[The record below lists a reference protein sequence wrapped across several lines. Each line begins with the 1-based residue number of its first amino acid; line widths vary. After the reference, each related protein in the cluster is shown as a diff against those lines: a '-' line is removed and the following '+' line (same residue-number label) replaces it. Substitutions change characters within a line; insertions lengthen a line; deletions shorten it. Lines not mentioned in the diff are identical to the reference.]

1 MPPICGGEAF
11 EGAEM
16 NSNQFVQELVFGLRD
31 AQRFTQDSP
40 VLPDVWR
47 AYAAAPREPVDLLL
61 SPHIK
66 AAPGRLAIELRRR
79 LREIRAGEE
88 AGTRQSARVAYNQ
101 FNLVAR
107 LYLDELV
114 RVVLPLTAW
123 WRRSL
128 PALRALRATLA
139 SEEGRERL
147 AAELAAF
154 RAARS
159 VPGHRTERE
168 GGLPDDALWLCNLVG
183 SLCWLQSPGHT
194 SGREAAEMPAVEGV
208 VEALARAIRELPDEG
223 VDDVDAIWQVNL
235 NRSATTAVSRSVL
248 TVKGDAVQK
257 LFDIRCS
264 AITWAVVDS
273 GVDARHPA
281 FRDCQKDP
289 APGQAPLP
297 WQETTRV
304 ERSFDFTRVRYL
316 LDAENLDPADPFLPA
331 ELRAALERAGEEG
344 RAELRELRTHLERG
358 RRVDWSLL
366 EPFLEIKH
374 DETYDQ
380 QGVPGN
386 EHGTHVAGILGGAA
400 VPDQP
405 DSAAGMC
412 PDIVIYD
419 LRVLD
424 RRGAG
429 DEFSV
434 ISALQFV
441 GYLNSHRD
449 YLVVHGANLSLSIR
463 HEVESYACGATPVC
477 EEAER
482 LVASGVVVVA
492 AAGNQGFAKLE
503 TSSGV
508 REAYQ
513 GLSITDPG
521 NAKKVITVGSTHR
534 SSPFTYG
541 VSYFSSRGPTGDGR
555 MKPDLVAPGEKIL
568 STVPNF
574 GYKVKDGTSMATP
587 HVSGAAALL
596 MARNNELI
604 GKAERIKEILL
615 ETATDL
621 GRERYFQGRG
631 LVDALRALQWM

>member
-1 MPPICGGEAF
+1 
-11 EGAEM
+11 M
-16 NSNQFVQELVFGLRD
+16 NSNQFVQELVFGLRE
-31 AQRFTQDSP
+31 AQRYTQDSP

-47 AYAAAPREPVDLLL
+47 AYAASPQEPVDLLL
-61 SPHIK
+61 SPHIR
-66 AAPGRLAIELRRR
+66 AAAGQLARSLRER
-79 LREIRAGEE
+79 LRHDRAISKKR
-88 AGTRQSARVAYNQ
+88 RQRVPPQVAYNQ
-101 FNLVAR
+101 FNVVAR

-114 RVVLPLTAW
+114 RLVLPLTAW
-123 WRRSL
+123 WRRSQADVA
-128 PALRALRATLA
+128 ALRSALSTA
-139 SEEGRERL
+139 EGKAVL

-159 VPGHRTERE
+159 VPGHRSS
-168 GGLPDDALWLCNLVG
+168 PADNDMSDDAMWLCNLIG
-183 SLCWLQSPGHT
+183 SLFWLHDH
-194 SGREAAEMPAVEGV
+194 REGGEPIDRMPKVAEV
-208 VEALARAIRELPDEG
+208 VAALAKLMRQLPETT
-223 VDDVDAIWQVNL
+223 VDDSAAFWQVNL
-235 NRSATTAVSRSVL
+235 NRPATTAISRSVL

-257 LFDIRCS
+257 LFDIHCNE
-264 AITWAVVDS
+264 ITWAVVDS

-281 FRDCQKDP
+281 FRDPASPAFDP
-289 APGQAPLP
+289 EGKALP
-297 WQETTRV
+297 WMKTTRV
-304 ERSFDFTRVRYL
+304 TRTFDFTRVRYL
-316 LDAENLDPADPFLPA
+316 LDAENLSADDPNLPA
-331 ELRAALERAGEEG
+331 ELRQALERAGEEG
-344 RAELRELRTHLERG
+344 VAELKDLRSHLERG
-358 RRVDWSLL
+358 RRIDWSLL
-366 EPFLEIKH
+366 EPFLEVKH
-374 DETYDQ
+374 DGTYDGE
-380 QGVPGN
+380 GVPGN
-386 EHGTHVAGILGGAA
+386 EHGTHVAGILGAA
-400 VPDQP
+400 EVAGEP
-405 DSAAGMC
+405 DSGAGMC
-412 PDIVIYD
+412 PDIRLYD

-424 RRGAG
+424 RRGSG

-441 GYLNSHRD
+441 GYLNSHKD
-449 YLVVHGANLSLSIR
+449 YLVIHGANLSLSIR

-477 EEAER
+477 DEAER

-503 TSSGV
+503 TTSGV

-521 NAKKVITVGSTHR
+521 NAQKVITVGSTHR

-555 MKPDLVAPGEKIL
+555 MKPDLVAPGEKIM
-568 STVPNF
+568 STVPNG
-574 GYKVKDGTSMATP
+574 GYKVKDGTSMSTP

>member
-1 MPPICGGEAF
+1 MPPNIADKTC

-47 AYAAAPREPVDLLL
+47 AFAETPREPVDLLL
-61 SPHIK
+61 SPHIR
-66 AAPGRLAIELRRR
+66 AAAGQLALELRRR
-79 LREIRAGEE
+79 LREIRGGEGAG
-88 AGTRQSARVAYNQ
+88 GRQPARVAYNQ

-114 RVVLPLTAW
+114 RVVLPMTAW

-128 PALRALRATLA
+128 PALRALRSMLS
-139 SEEGRERL
+139 SEEGQARL
-147 AAELAAF
+147 AVELVAF
-154 RAARS
+154 RAARA
-159 VPGHRTERE
+159 VPGHQTEKV
-168 GGLPDDALWLCNLVG
+168 GGLPDEALWLCNLVG
-183 SLCWLQSPGHT
+183 SLWWLQSQGGETP
-194 SGREAAEMPAVEGV
+194 AAGMPAAGQV
-208 VEALARAIRELPDEG
+208 VAALAELIRHLPDEG
-223 VDDVDAIWQVNL
+223 VDDAEAIWQVNL
-235 NRSATTAVSRSVL
+235 NRQATTAVARSVL

-264 AITWAVVDS
+264 GITWAIVDS
-273 GVDARHPA
+273 GIDARHPA
-281 FRDCQKDP
+281 FRDALKTPP
-289 APGQAPLP
+289 AGEPPLP
-297 WQETTRV
+297 WHQATRV

-316 LDAENLDPADPFLPA
+316 LDAENLDPADTFLPA
-331 ELRAALERAGEEG
+331 DLRAALERAGEAG
-344 RAELRELRTHLERG
+344 RAELKELRSHLERG

-374 DETYDQ
+374 DESYDRE
-380 QGVPGN
+380 GVPGN
-386 EHGTHVAGILGGAA
+386 EHGTHVAGILGASPVLGETE
-400 VPDQP
+400 
-405 DSAAGMC
+405 SAAGMC
-412 PDIVIYD
+412 PDIRLYD

-449 YLVVHGANLSLSIR
+449 YLVVQGANLSLSIR

-477 EEAER
+477 DEAER

-503 TSSGV
+503 TTSGV

-521 NAKKVITVGSTHR
+521 NAQKVITVGSTHR
-534 SSPFTYG
+534 SAPFTYG

-568 STVPNF
+568 STVPNGAF
-574 GYKVKDGTSMATP
+574 KVKDGTSMATP

>member
-1 MPPICGGEAF
+1 
-11 EGAEM
+11 M
-16 NSNQFVQELVFGLRD
+16 NSNQFVQELVFGLRE

-47 AYAAAPREPVDLLL
+47 AFAKEPDEPVDLLL
-61 SPHIK
+61 SPHIR
-66 AAPGRLAIELRRR
+66 AAAGQLAIELRRR
-79 LREIRAGEE
+79 LREYRAG
-88 AGTRQSARVAYNQ
+88 SKARSERPWAQVAYNQ
-101 FNLVAR
+101 FNVVAR

-114 RVVLPLTAW
+114 RVVLPMTSW
-123 WRRSL
+123 WRRSRHDL
-128 PALRALRATLA
+128 AALRQALA
-139 SEEGRERL
+139 SREGQAQL
-147 AAELAAF
+147 ALELEAF
-154 RAARS
+154 RTARA
-159 VPGHRTERE
+159 VPGHRTHANRDE
-168 GGLPDDALWLCNLVG
+168 GMPEDALWLSNLIG
-183 SLCWLQSPGHT
+183 SLFWLQSR
-194 SGREAAEMPAVEGV
+194 SRSEQLAIERMPAVQDV
-208 VEALARAIRELPDEG
+208 IAALAKLIRHLPEEG
-223 VDDVDAIWQVNL
+223 VDDTAAFWQVNL
-235 NRSATTAVSRSVL
+235 NRIATTAVSRSVL

-257 LFDIRCS
+257 LFDIHCNE
-264 AITWAVVDS
+264 ITWAVVDS

-281 FRDCQKDP
+281 FRNP
-289 APGQAPLP
+289 ASPPPGPDGTAAP
-297 WQETTRV
+297 WMETTRV
-304 ERSFDFTRVRYL
+304 ERTFDFTRVRFL
-316 LDAENLDPADPFLPA
+316 LDAENLDPADPHLPLD
-331 ELRAALERAGEEG
+331 LRLALERAGPEG
-344 RAELRELRTHLERG
+344 LAELRDLRTHLERG

-366 EPFLEIKH
+366 EPFLEVKH

-380 QGVPGN
+380 VGVPGN
-386 EHGTHVAGILGGAA
+386 EHGTHVAGILAA
-400 VPDQP
+400 SQVEGEPE
-405 DSAAGMC
+405 SGAGMC
-412 PDIVIYD
+412 PDIRLYD

-424 RRGAG
+424 RRGSG

-441 GYLNSHRD
+441 GYLNSHKD
-449 YLVVHGANLSLSIR
+449 YLVVHGANLSISIR

-477 EEAER
+477 DEAER
-482 LVASGVVVVA
+482 LVSTGVVVVA

-503 TSSGV
+503 TTSGV

-521 NAKKVITVGSTHR
+521 NAEKVITVGSTHR

-555 MKPDLVAPGEKIL
+555 MKPDLVAPGEKIT
-568 STVPNF
+568 STVPNA
-574 GYKVKDGTSMATP
+574 GYKIKDGTSMAAP

-604 GKAERIKEILL
+604 GKADRIKQILL

>member
-1 MPPICGGEAF
+1 
-11 EGAEM
+11 M

-47 AYAAAPREPVDLLL
+47 AYAAAPQEPVDLLL
-61 SPHIK
+61 TPHIR
-66 AAPGRLAIELRRR
+66 AAAGQLAIA
-79 LREIRAGEE
+79 LRERVRRDRAPSKIR
-88 AGTRQSARVAYNQ
+88 RQREPARIAYNR
-101 FNLVAR
+101 FNVVAR

-114 RVVLPLTAW
+114 RLVLPMTSW
-123 WRRSL
+123 WRRTQGDI
-128 PALRALRATLA
+128 ADLRAALA
-139 SEEGRERL
+139 NAEGRQFL
-147 AAELAAF
+147 AGELAGF
-154 RAARS
+154 RAARA
-159 VPGHRTERE
+159 VPGHRASSAEDLSD
-168 GGLPDDALWLCNLVG
+168 GALWLCNLIG
-183 SLCWLQSPGHT
+183 SLYWLHDRDDGGPL
-194 SGREAAEMPAVEGV
+194 AAMPTVEEVVAALAKLMKQLPETV
-208 VEALARAIRELPDEG
+208 VEDGAAF
-223 VDDVDAIWQVNL
+223 WQVNL
-235 NRSATTAVSRSVL
+235 NRPATTAIARSVL

-257 LFDIRCS
+257 LFDIHCNE
-264 AITWAVVDS
+264 ITWAVIDS
-273 GVDARHPA
+273 GIDARHPG
-281 FRDCQKDP
+281 FRDP
-289 APGQAPLP
+289 AAPAQDAGGQTLP
-297 WQETTRV
+297 WMKTTRV
-304 ERSFDFTRVRYL
+304 ERTFDFTRVRYL
-316 LDAENLDPADPFLPA
+316 LDAESLAADDPNLPENLRQALSGASQEGLA
-331 ELRAALERAGEEG
+331 ELK
-344 RAELRELRTHLERG
+344 ELRTHLERG
-358 RRVDWSLL
+358 RRIDWSLL
-366 EPFLEIKH
+366 EPFLEIRH
-374 DETYDQ
+374 DESYDT

-386 EHGTHVAGILGGAA
+386 EHGTHVAGILGAA
-400 VPDQP
+400 EVAGEP
-405 DSAAGMC
+405 DSAPGMC
-412 PDIVIYD
+412 PDIRLYD

-424 RRGAG
+424 RRGSG

-441 GYLNSHRD
+441 GYLNSHKD
-449 YLVVHGANLSLSIR
+449 YLVIQGANLSLSIR

-477 EEAER
+477 DEADR

-503 TSSGV
+503 TTSGV

-521 NAKKVITVGSTHR
+521 NAQRVITVGSTHR

-555 MKPDLVAPGEKIL
+555 MKPDLVAPGEKIT
-568 STVPNF
+568 STVPNG

-596 MARNNELI
+596 MARNTELI

-631 LVDALRALQWM
+631 LIDALRALQWR

>member
-1 MPPICGGEAF
+1 
-11 EGAEM
+11 M

-47 AYAAAPREPVDLLL
+47 AYAEAPREPVDLLL
-61 SPHIK
+61 SPHIR
-66 AAPGRLAIELRRR
+66 AAAGQLAIELRRR
-79 LREIRAGEE
+79 LREIRAGRP
-88 AGTRQSARVAYNQ
+88 AGARQPFQLAYNQ

-107 LYLDELV
+107 LYLDEMV
-114 RVVLPLTAW
+114 RVVLPLTSW

-128 PALRALRATLA
+128 PALRALRAMLA
-139 SEEGRERL
+139 SEAGLARL
-147 AAELAAF
+147 AAELEAF
-154 RAARS
+154 RVARA
-159 VPGHRTERE
+159 VPGHHTERP
-168 GGLPDDALWLCNLVG
+168 GGLPDDALWLCNLIG
-183 SLCWLQSPGHT
+183 SLWWLQSRG
-194 SGREAAEMPAVEGV
+194 GAAQQKIVAMPAVDQV
-208 VEALARAIRELPDEG
+208 VAALAGLIRELPDEG
-223 VDDVDAIWQVNL
+223 VDDTQAIWQVSL
-235 NRSATTAVSRSVL
+235 NRQATTAVSRSVL

-257 LFDIRCS
+257 LFDIHCS
-264 AITWAVVDS
+264 GITWAIVDS

-281 FRDCQKDP
+281 FRDSQKDP

-297 WQETTRV
+297 WPQTTRV

-316 LDAENLDPADPFLPA
+316 LDAENLDPADTFLPA
-331 ELRAALERAGEEG
+331 ELRAALERAGEAG
-344 RAELRELRTHLERG
+344 LAELRELRSHLERG

-366 EPFLEIKH
+366 EPFLEIRH
-374 DETYDQ
+374 DGSYDQ
-380 QGVPGN
+380 EGVPGN
-386 EHGTHVAGILGGAA
+386 EHGTHVAGILGATPVA
-400 VPDQP
+400 DQP

-412 PDIVIYD
+412 PDIKIYD

-521 NAKKVITVGSTHR
+521 NAQKVITVGSTHR

-568 STVPNF
+568 SAVPN
-574 GYKVKDGTSMATP
+574 GAYKVKDGTSMATP